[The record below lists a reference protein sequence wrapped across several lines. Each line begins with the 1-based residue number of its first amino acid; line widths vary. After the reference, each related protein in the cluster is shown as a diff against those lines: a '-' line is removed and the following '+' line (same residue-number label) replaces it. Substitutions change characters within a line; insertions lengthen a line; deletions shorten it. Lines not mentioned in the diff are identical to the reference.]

1 MQLLQLFKYKYE
13 PIIDRNFNVFGF
25 EVLHKNAYQLDWNQ
39 MDVLRLNSNLVEQL
53 KEIFDQWCVKH
64 HRRGCRFFLNVERR
78 QFKDRNLL
86 KKIAE
91 LSTIMREKF
100 GVTII
105 FELTERRID
114 DLPIQELVTRKLE
127 FKLNLAA
134 DDVTQQDLRLKEIR
148 CGLYNFVK
156 FDDAVLNLND
166 HAETGQLME
175 DLKLKFDCKFIAEKI
190 DSPQLHSTALALPFD
205 YFQGHLYMNASHQW
219 ANDVISIG

>member
-1 MQLLQLFKYKYE
+1 MQLLKYKYE

-25 EVLHKNAYQLDWNQ
+25 EVLHKNAYQLDWDQ

-64 HRRGCRFFLNVERR
+64 YHCGCRFFLNVERR

-86 KKIAE
+86 RKIAE

-114 DLPIQELVTRKLE
+114 DLPIKELVARKLE

-134 DDVTQQDLRLKEIR
+134 DDVTQHDLRLNEIKY
-148 CGLYNFVK
+148 GLYNFVK
-156 FDDAVLNLND
+156 FDDTVLNLND
-166 HAETGQLME
+166 HAEIEQLME

-190 DSPQLHSTALALPFD
+190 DSPKLHSTAHALPFD
-205 YFQGHLYMNASHQW
+205 YFQGYLYMNASHRW
-219 ANDVISIG
+219 ANEVIATG